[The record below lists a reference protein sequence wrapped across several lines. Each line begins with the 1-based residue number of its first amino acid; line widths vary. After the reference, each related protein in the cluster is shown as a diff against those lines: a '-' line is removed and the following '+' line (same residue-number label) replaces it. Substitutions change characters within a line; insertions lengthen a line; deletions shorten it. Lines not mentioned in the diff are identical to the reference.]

1 MNRTHPIVLVTLLA
15 GCASNQIEPVGPAG
29 PPLEN
34 YTAEAIKA
42 AAKTLLATKGF
53 AGRVQ
58 EILIGRLDSFLD
70 KAGTKKLM
78 NEKGATAVAVY
89 NSAAGGFLISGGS
102 GEGIVSFKGG
112 GQAVPFKMSGYSA
125 GAVAGGGS
133 NHGVVVVF
141 GLSDQR
147 RFAGNYSMKG
157 VEATAGPSGV
167 NAGVATY
174 NGKVTHELRYFAT
187 GFGLSVEA
195 GMGSYEIEFSK

>member
-1 MNRTHPIVLVTLLA
+1 MNRTHSIVLATLLA

-29 PPLEN
+29 PPLES

-53 AGRVQ
+53 DGRVQ
-58 EILIGRLDSFLD
+58 ETLIGRLDSFLE
-70 KAGTKKLM
+70 KEETKTLM

-89 NSAAGGFLISGGS
+89 NSATGGFLISGGS
-102 GEGIVSFKGG
+102 GEGVVSFKGG

-125 GAVAGGGS
+125 GAVVGGGT

-141 GLSDQR
+141 GLRDQR

-157 VEATAGPSGV
+157 VEATAVSASV

-174 NGKVTHELRYFAT
+174 DGGVTHELRYFAT
-187 GFGLSVEA
+187 GFGLSLEA
-195 GMGSYEIEFSK
+195 GMGSYAIEFSK